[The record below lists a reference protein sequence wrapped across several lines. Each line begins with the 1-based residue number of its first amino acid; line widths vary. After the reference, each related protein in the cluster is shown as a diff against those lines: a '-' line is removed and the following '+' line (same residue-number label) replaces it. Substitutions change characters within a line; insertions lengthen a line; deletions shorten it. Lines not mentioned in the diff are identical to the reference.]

1 MNEKIY
7 CGNAWKNQTKFGEI
21 TKLTL
26 FKEDINKL
34 VKWMK
39 ENNAAKVSIDI
50 LPKKE
55 VQEGKPPMYAVIND
69 YVGQTVQQP
78 EQSIKDKLKGMIP
91 ADAKVNEDSD
101 LPF

>member
-1 MNEKIY
+1 MSEKIY
-7 CGNAWKNQTKFGEI
+7 VGNAWKNQTKFGEI
-21 TKLTL
+21 TKITF

-39 ENNAAKVSIDI
+39 DNNAEKVSVDI

-55 VQEGKPPMYAVIND
+55 PQEGKPPMYAVIND
-69 YVGQTVQQP
+69 YVGQTQQP
-78 EQSIKDKLKGMIP
+78 EQSIKDKLKSIVP
-91 ADAKVNEDSD
+91 ADAKVNDSGD